1 MPISRTRSSTP
12 AMATVIVSP
21 SATETTGYSSP
32 VAGGF
37 GAAPHPPSSIP
48 AAASTAPTRFR
59 QLWRAAGGW
68 LFTITH
74 GNGFD

>member
-1 MPISRTRSSTP
+1 VNSQQP
-12 AMATVIVSP
+12 AARHSWRNVVG
-21 SATETTGYSSP
+21 AALAA
-32 VAGGF
+32 AGLLLGGC